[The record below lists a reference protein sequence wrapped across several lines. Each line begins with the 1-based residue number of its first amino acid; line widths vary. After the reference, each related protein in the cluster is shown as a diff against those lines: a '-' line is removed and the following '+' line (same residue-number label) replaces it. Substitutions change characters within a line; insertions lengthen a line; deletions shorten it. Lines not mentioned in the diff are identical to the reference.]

1 MKKQIVLETEE
12 YEDLL
17 NLIKDKEKIIKELEN
32 KSFIVV
38 ISNNGSINYI
48 ENAPNK
54 INDIYNHF
62 NKRLK
67 DVNDSIRKSY
77 EKKNDLNNEIE
88 ALKMEKYLILNKIEE
103 YNNKGSWY
111 RFNNKIFLND

>member
-38 ISNNGSINYI
+38 LNSNGSINYI
-48 ENAPNK
+48 KNAPNK

-62 NKRLK
+62 NKRLE
-67 DVNDSIRKSY
+67 DVNDSIIKSY
-77 EKKNDLNNEIE
+77 EKKDDLNNEIE
-88 ALKMEKYLILNKIEE
+88 ALKIEKDLILNKIKD
-103 YNNKGSWY
+103 YNNKGSWH